1 MVKAA
6 RNKTLTLTSKQIAQ
20 YAAGAVKLKNPV
32 AEEDV
37 SDQVIWQDSFRA
49 LDYLPDRCVDLMIAD
64 PPYNLSKVFG
74 SKTFKAMDFKKYEQ
88 WLDKWLKKTARILK
102 DNASIYICSDW
113 KTSLAI
119 PKIAGKYFVL
129 QNRISWEREKGRAAL
144 RNWKNC
150 LEDIWFFTKSD
161 EYTFNL
167 DAVKVMRQVVAPYK
181 DKDGNPK
188 DWNKAGND
196 RFRLT
201 SPSNIWTDISIP
213 FWSMAENT
221 SHPTQKPEKLIAKL
235 ILASSNQGDL
245 VFDPFLGSGTTAVT
259 AKKLGR
265 RFLGI
270 EREKEYVAYAMHRL
284 KTADNDKSIQ
294 GYEDG
299 VFRLRNCTFSG
310 SKPSSSN

>member
-6 RNKTLTLTSKQIAQ
+6 RNKTLTLTARQISD
-20 YAAGAVKLKNPV
+20 YASQAMKLKKS
-32 AEEDV
+32 AIEEDI
-37 SDQVIWQDSFRA
+37 SDQIIWQDCFRA
-49 LDYLPDRCVDLMIAD
+49 LDFLPDGCVDLMIVD

-74 SKTFKAMDFKKYEQ
+74 TKTFKAMDFEKYEQ
-88 WLDKWLKKTARILK
+88 WLEDWLKKTVRILK
-102 DNASIYICSDW
+102 DNASVYICSDW

-119 PKIAGKYFVL
+119 PKIAGKYFIL

-144 RNWKNC
+144 HNWKNC

-161 EYTFNL
+161 QYTFNL
-167 DAVKVMRQVVAPYK
+167 DAVKVMRPVVAPYT
-181 DKDGNPK
+181 DKDGKPK
-188 DWNKAGND
+188 DWNKNGND
-196 RFRLT
+196 KFRLT

-213 FWSMAENT
+213 FWSMPENT

-235 ILASSNQGDL
+235 ILASSNPGDL

-284 KTADNDKSIQ
+284 KLAEEDKSIQ

-299 VFRLRNCTFSG
+299 IFRMRNCSFFG
-310 SKPSSSN
+310 L